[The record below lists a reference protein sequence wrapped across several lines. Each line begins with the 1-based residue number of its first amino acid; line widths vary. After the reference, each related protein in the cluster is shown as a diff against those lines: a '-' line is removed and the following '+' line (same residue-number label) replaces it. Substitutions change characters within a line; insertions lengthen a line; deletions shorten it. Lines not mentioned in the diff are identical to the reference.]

1 MFDEKLCL
9 YENPSLFL
17 SCMLTIRAR
26 LGSMCYLD
34 IHTHGAARTA
44 DSGSMTLLGK
54 AAQSGSCH
62 AQWSAEANALIT
74 MFFFAW
80 LVGPLERKPV
90 EVRRGGPDTM
100 RMGTHYPAVS
110 GTCGRAAHHAHGG
123 MLPCS
128 VRGCGAGVRS
138 SVAAAQV
145 TFEGEP
151 ATWNSGVQIKKCRY
165 LEASGCVALCVNLCK
180 ARHKRARA
188 E

>member
-1 MFDEKLCL
+1 V
-9 YENPSLFL
+9 L
-17 SCMLTIRAR
+17 SRH
-26 LGSMCYLD
+26 SY
-34 IHTHGAARTA
+34 HGAGRTA

-54 AAQSGSCH
+54 AAQSGSCR

-100 RMGTHYPAVS
+100 RVGTHCPAAS
-110 GTCGRAAHHAHGG
+110 GDAA
-123 MLPCS
+123 P
-128 VRGCGAGVRS
+128 GVRS

-180 ARHKRARA
+180 ARQQARSSIVKPIDGSA
-188 E
+188 GCGHTALQVCARVASLRIRCASREGLHVQTWWVATRN